1 MLDLLDIRAFAR
13 IADLKSISGAAR
25 ALGAPKSSISRSLA
39 RLEIAVGSVLVER
52 STRHLRL
59 TDAGTLFH
67 QHALRI
73 LNDVDEAET
82 ALGSFSGAPRG
93 TLRVNAPFTFAVGLL
108 APMLPAFLKRF
119 PEVRVILD
127 IENRLIAMPA
137 EEADLVVRIA
147 GLADSTLIARRIAT
161 LELWACASPAYLA
174 ARGTPASVRDLDSH
188 DLIAWIDR
196 SITWGFRTSNG
207 QVEEID
213 VAPRIAVVPEPAALQ
228 AVLEGGVGIGRLP
241 DFLAAAP
248 IANGTLLR
256 VLPDLQP
263 DTVEVH
269 ALYPSHRSLSAK
281 VRAFIDALV
290 AHLATMRSAF

>member
-108 APMLPAFLKRF
+108 APMLPAFLKRY

-174 ARGTPASVRDLDSH
+174 ARGTPALVRDLDSH
-188 DLIAWIDR
+188 DLIAWTDR
-196 SITWGFRTSNG
+196 PMTWGFRKLNG
-207 QVEEID
+207 EIEEIE
-213 VAPRIAVVPEPAALQ
+213 VLPRIAVVPEPAALQ

-248 IANGTLLR
+248 IANRALVR
-256 VLPDLQP
+256 VLPDLRP

-290 AHLATMRSAF
+290 AHLATTRSAF

>member
-1 MLDLLDIRAFAR
+1 VLRAH
-13 IADLKSISGAAR
+13 S
-25 ALGAPKSSISRSLA
+25 APKSSISRSLA

-108 APMLPAFLKRF
+108 APMLPAFLKRY

-137 EEADLVVRIA
+137 EEADLVVRIG
-147 GLADSTLIARRIAT
+147 GLADSALIARRIAT

-174 ARGTPASVRDLDSH
+174 ARGTPASVSDLDSH

-196 SITWGFRTSNG
+196 PMTWGFRTSTG
-207 QVEEID
+207 EIEEIE
-213 VAPRIAVVPEPAALQ
+213 VLPRFAVVPEPAALQ
-228 AVLEGGVGIGRLP
+228 AVLEGGVGIGRIP

-248 IANGTLLR
+248 IAKGTLKR

-290 AHLATMRSAF
+290 AHLAATRSAR